1 MDETATLLNK
11 IPNKPNYCDGTSGNL
26 AFFLPVREN
35 FLLRE
40 VNFMSHYFHRY
51 PNWTK
56 PKMGR
61 LFKNTEGPAAATCLS
76 KDTINHSG
84 MYVHFLIKVKTL
96 LA

>member
-1 MDETATLLNK
+1 
-11 IPNKPNYCDGTSGNL
+11 
-26 AFFLPVREN
+26 
-35 FLLRE
+35 
-40 VNFMSHYFHRY
+40 
-51 PNWTK
+51 
-56 PKMGR
+56 MGR